1 MKKAF
6 LFVVI
11 CFILFLYFDIGLPQA
26 QNKGLPQKL
35 SRGHFIIY
43 HDNEELADKFS
54 WRLEYYYNRIL
65 RHFGVVNFRPW
76 EGKDKCLVYLFKT
89 KNDYVKSSGC
99 QEWSRACAHPYPP
112 FSLSTYEGTVTTQ
125 KLLEG
130 TLPHE
135 LTHLLFHKLM
145 GKQKIPLW
153 LNEGLAQYEE
163 KDTKKR
169 FERKKFIKKALREG
183 EYIKLEQLFEMR
195 NYPEDERENW
205 LFYCQSESI
214 VTYLKEEYLPSFF
227 TKFLIYTK
235 KGKSADDI
243 LKHVYQKEF
252 PQGTE
257 DLERKWKKYTEL
269 KY

>member
-6 LFVVI
+6 L
-11 CFILFLYFDIGLPQA
+11 ILCIGLISFLYFDIGLSQA
-26 QNKGLPQKL
+26 QNKGLTQKL

-43 HDNEELADKFS
+43 HDNAELADKFS
-54 WRLEYYYNRIL
+54 WRLEYYYSRIL
-65 RHFGVVNFRPW
+65 RHFGVVHFRPW
-76 EGKDKCLVYLFKT
+76 ESENKCLVYLFKT
-89 KNDYVKSSGC
+89 KEDYVKNSGC
-99 QEWSRACAHPYPP
+99 QEWSAACAHCRPP
-112 FSLSTYEGTVTTQ
+112 FSLSAYEGAVTTRS
-125 KLLEG
+125 LLEG

-145 GKQKIPLW
+145 GKQKVPRW
-153 LNEGLAQYEE
+153 LDEGLAQYEE

-169 FERKKFIKKALREG
+169 FERKRFIKKALRED
-183 EYIKLEQLFEMR
+183 EYIKLKQLFEMR
-195 NYPEDERENW
+195 NYPKDERENW

-214 VTYLKEEYLPSFF
+214 VTYLKEEYLSSFF

-243 LKHVYQKEF
+243 LKHVYRKEF

-257 DLERKWKKYTEL
+257 DLERKWKKYVEL

>member
-6 LFVVI
+6 LFIVI
-11 CFILFLYFDIGLPQA
+11 CLILFLYFDIGLSQPK
-26 QNKGLPQKL
+26 NKGLPQKL
-35 SRGHFIIY
+35 SRGHFLIY

-54 WRLEYYYNRIL
+54 WRLEYYYSRIL
-65 RHFGVVNFRPW
+65 RHFNIVNFRPW
-76 EGKDKCLVYLFKT
+76 EERGRCLVYLFKT
-89 KNDYVKSSGC
+89 EEDYVKNSNCPG
-99 QEWSRACAHPYPP
+99 WSAACAHCRPP
-112 FSLSTYEGTVTTQ
+112 FSLFTYERAATTQ
-125 KLLEG
+125 RLLEG

-135 LTHLLFHKLM
+135 LTHLFFHKLM

-153 LNEGLAQYEE
+153 LDEGLAQCEE

-169 FERKKFIKKALREG
+169 FERKKFIKKTLREG
-183 EYIKLEQLFEMR
+183 EYIKLKQLFEMDS
-195 NYPEDERENW
+195 YPEDERENW
-205 LFYCQSESI
+205 LFYCQSESV

-235 KGKSADDI
+235 KGKSTDDI
-243 LKHVYQKEF
+243 LKHVYGKEF

-257 DLERKWKKYTEL
+257 DLEKKWKEYVKL